1 MTPLWV
7 QDQLSSIH
15 KSRIPDPYKRGTM
28 FELAVTRLAEWWAHT
43 FFEVL
48 ESGHL
53 RSRTFDEVQQLLIKR
68 GFMDS
73 SLLHPVEPDSE
84 EEAERETAK
93 AKWKGKGPPKPKSA
107 KGRGKQKAPAPPPDV
122 DWLDFI
128 DDNEDVEV
136 IRTEKSLM
144 KHALQHSGTRDVS
157 AQLFTALCRSLG
169 IPARLVC
176 SLQSVPWQASVG
188 RPKASA
194 KPKGK
199 GKAAARPEVENDD
212 DVMEVDVGSFPG
224 DGARLDGAKGKGKA
238 KAPAPPAVK
247 LRKSKSKGQ
256 RLGSARPP
264 GKGVPWPR
272 ILVFTAL

>member
-1 MTPLWV
+1 
-7 QDQLSSIH
+7 
-15 KSRIPDPYKRGTM
+15 M
-28 FELAVTRLAEWWAHT
+28 FELAITRLAEWWAHS

-68 GFMDS
+68 SFLDP

-84 EEAERETAK
+84 EEAEKKRAK
-93 AKWKGKGPPKPKSA
+93 AKWKGKGQPKPKSRSA
-107 KGRGKQKAPAPPPDV
+107 KPKGKQKASAPPPDV

-128 DDNEDVEV
+128 DDDEDVELV
-136 IRTEKSLM
+136 RTEKSLM
-144 KHALQHSGTRDVS
+144 KHALQRSGTRDVS

-176 SLQSVPWQASVG
+176 SLQSVPWQASIG
-188 RPKASA
+188 RPKPPA

-199 GKAAARPEVENDD
+199 GKTQVPPAAEDDENDD
-212 DVMEVDVGSFPG
+212 DMEEVTLGSFPG

-238 KAPAPPAVK
+238 KAPAPPAIK

-256 RLGSARPP
+256 RLGSSRPP
-264 GKGVPWPR
+264 GK
-272 ILVFTAL
+272 